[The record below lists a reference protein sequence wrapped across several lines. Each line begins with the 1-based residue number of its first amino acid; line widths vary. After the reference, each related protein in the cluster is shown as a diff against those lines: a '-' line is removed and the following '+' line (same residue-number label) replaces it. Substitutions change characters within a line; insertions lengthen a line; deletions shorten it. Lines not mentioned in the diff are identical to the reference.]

1 MDAPPAAAL
10 PGPGAGWSA
19 AEQRLIG
26 YAQLDEL
33 RGDLRG
39 ATAVDLAALAE
50 RRARWALQVSPV
62 PALVRIQVEISP
74 LPTAGDGPEPEDA
87 DADAGPGSGED
98 TAPSGGLEPSADS
111 EPVDLTESAAPP
123 VDTEATTQDQ
133 SSTAGQAAAG
143 GTVPVPHVSV
153 VAVDAAA
160 RARCGVE
167 ADLLEAAAE
176 VVDECRAR
184 ILNRR
189 GLTGVSLSPAAA
201 RSVDAAVRQAAVMEL
216 DLATGTSTT
225 EATTLT
231 AVATCGGELR
241 SMLLAALR
249 RGQARWGQVKTFWE
263 RTTRAHLT
271 H

>member
-39 ATAVDLAALAE
+39 ATAADLATLAE
-50 RRARWALQVSPV
+50 RRQQDALHVLA
-62 PALVRIQVEISP
+62 ALTCGNIQVEISA

-98 TAPSGGLEPSADS
+98 TAPSGGT
-111 EPVDLTESAAPP
+111 EPVNLTESAAPP
-123 VDTEATTQDQ
+123 TPTP
-133 SSTAGQAAAG
+133 
-143 GTVPVPHVSV
+143 VPVPHVSV
-153 VAVDAAA
+153 VAVEAAA

-184 ILNRR
+184 ILERR
-189 GLTGVSLSPAAA
+189 GLTGVALSPAAA

-216 DLATGTSTT
+216 ELATGTSTT
-225 EATTLT
+225 EATTLA